1 MPAFRITIRWGSPGQ
16 RYHVEDVE
24 AQDLS
29 DATRRAAERFPDAAR
44 ATADLVEIRLH
55 SAQAERTDPD

>member
-1 MPAFRITIRWGSPGQ
+1 MPAFRMTIRWGSPGQ
-16 RYHVEDVE
+16 RYHVEDLE

-29 DATRRAAERFPDAAR
+29 DALQRAAALFPDAAR

-55 SAQAERTDPD
+55 ARTAERADPD